1 MNEKQLFTDAA
12 DVQHILDEAG
22 IPNCI
27 IGGLANLRWGRP
39 RLTGDIDLSVFTGF
53 FEDER
58 VIDVLLSHYGA
69 RATNPK
75 RMAQITRVLLLA
87 TPAGTGIDVGL
98 AGIPFEEQMINRSS
112 DHDFGVGQPL
122 RTCSLEDFLVLK
134 AFAGRSIDWFDIEG
148 VILRNPGVNWSSVER
163 ELIVLLEHSDR
174 LDNLDK
180 LRAERAR
187 LLP

>member
-1 MNEKQLFTDAA
+1 
-12 DVQHILDEAG
+12 
-22 IPNCI
+22 
-27 IGGLANLRWGRP
+27 
-39 RLTGDIDLSVFTGF
+39 
-53 FEDER
+53 
-58 VIDVLLSHYGA
+58 
-69 RATNPK
+69 
-75 RMAQITRVLLLA
+75 MAQITRVLLLA

-112 DHDFGVGQPL
+112 DHDFGFGQPL

-148 VILRNPGVNWSSVER
+148 VILRNPDVNWSSVER
-163 ELIVLLEHSDR
+163 ELIVLLQHSDR